1 MQRCMCGLK
10 SPIRSEIKLG
20 KSGVRHYQES
30 RQQQE
35 RTLLT
40 SSCTGIR
47 ERIRNGD
54 KHGERHSQD
63 MRNDLSSRLE
73 QSGSSPRQTYHSSI
87 TTRSYLVAPTRAPP
101 CPWGQVTGW
110 EKKLQRTAD
119 LLLLQRK
126 IYIRLGI
133 TMLSAVML
141 LYLAAG
147 KVQHADWKAC
157 PDSALKH
164 LLDFEHD
171 PQATW
176 LQDWADAPRW
186 SQAQWGTL
194 PSTALVLHW
203 AALSWVHRKVKRPR
217 AVSWYPEAGKL
228 ACRVTFSRSHNRSDE
243 ALQSHQYHKTP
254 QPLLPLKCKCPSVTF
269 LIY

>member
-141 LYLAAG
+141 LLFSC
-147 KVQHADWKAC
+147 WKSTTC
-157 PDSALKH
+157 RLKSLSRFSFKTSAWLRARSSSH
-164 LLDFEHD
+164 L
-171 PQATW
+171 
-176 LQDWADAPRW
+176 APRLGGCTSVESGSVGDLAW
-186 SQAQWGTL
+186 YC
-194 PSTALVLHW
+194 PN
-203 AALSWVHRKVKRPR
+203 AALS
-217 AVSWYPEAGKL
+217 
-228 ACRVTFSRSHNRSDE
+228 C
-243 ALQSHQYHKTP
+243 
-254 QPLLPLKCKCPSVTF
+254 PLLGTQEGKKTQSCVLVSRGRKAGMQSGFFKVTQQVRWS
-269 LIY
+269 LAEPPVS